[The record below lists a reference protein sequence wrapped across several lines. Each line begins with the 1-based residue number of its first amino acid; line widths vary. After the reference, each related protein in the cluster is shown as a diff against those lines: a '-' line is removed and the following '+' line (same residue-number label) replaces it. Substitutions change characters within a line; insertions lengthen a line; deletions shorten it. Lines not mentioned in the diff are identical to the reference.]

1 MPRHK
6 PPWLKHLCAGRLKA
20 RRCEGCR
27 EWVVVD
33 EQGPVWE
40 KYDPGVLDTDD
51 LTTAI
56 ILNRGFTRIIRHG
69 ASGLFSL
76 RDPCG
81 TRGIG
86 ADGEYLALHEC
97 RRTPISMKPFKTS
110 RRRTTE
116 RWNPNIR
123 MSDEDVRLFTRL
135 WRQPS

>member
-1 MPRHK
+1 MPRRK

-20 RRCEGCR
+20 RKCEGCR
-27 EWVVVD
+27 EWVAVD

-40 KYDPGVLDTDD
+40 KYDPGILDADD

-81 TRGIG
+81 ARGIG
-86 ADGEYLALHEC
+86 VDGEYLALHEC
-97 RRTPISMKPFKTS
+97 HRNPISMKPFKPP
-110 RRRTTE
+110 RRRTAE
-116 RWNPNIR
+116 RWDPDILL
-123 MSDEDVRLFTRL
+123 SDEDVRLFTRL
-135 WRQPS
+135 WRQPL